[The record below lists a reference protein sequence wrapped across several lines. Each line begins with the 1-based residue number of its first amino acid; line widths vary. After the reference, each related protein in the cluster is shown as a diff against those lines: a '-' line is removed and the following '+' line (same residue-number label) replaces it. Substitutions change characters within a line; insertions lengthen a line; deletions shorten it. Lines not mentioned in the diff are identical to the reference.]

1 MTEEKKISP
10 RREVKRLEYMVAWR
24 DRYIR
29 TLEERLQGREEEN
42 LMMQALLFY
51 ALCSVGQK
59 DEQGAVLVPI
69 NKQAVTDMLGA
80 WRCETT
86 DEGEAYLVTFTHVP
100 GKEAGGPRGDEE
112 KE

>member
-51 ALCSVGQK
+51 AL
-59 DEQGAVLVPI
+59 
-69 NKQAVTDMLGA
+69 
-80 WRCETT
+80 
-86 DEGEAYLVTFTHVP
+86 
-100 GKEAGGPRGDEE
+100 
-112 KE
+112 